1 MKSLAVALAACSAP
15 AVAPEAPRVVEPTGP
30 ELVVNVPG
38 ATAFA
43 IDGDVIYWLAPASD
57 AGSDSGVWRMELG
70 KPSTKLADV
79 DAGAHGLAIDRN
91 PDPPNVVW
99 ITSTGGLFT
108 SSEDG
113 RGIGLM
119 AVGGRGL
126 PASIAAGSGRFD
138 YSQHRDDGWH
148 VHDFYDEHPD
158 PSPIDGDDPVLA
170 EGSDVV
176 IGTSTMLY
184 QGHKLA
190 TPVDGGVR
198 TLAVDGD
205 DVFFAGEQGASTS
218 VFEKFGRGPVNKLG
232 PAGGPVT
239 AMAVDAGYVY
249 WAIAAGDRDPAIYR
263 ARRSKPELEL
273 FTRVG
278 SASQLIVAGAYLYW
292 LDPVESAIH
301 RIKRQK

>member
-1 MKSLAVALAACSAP
+1 MRALAVALAACSAP
-15 AVAPEAPRVVEPTGP
+15 AVAPPKPAAPVEPTGP

-43 IDGDVIYWLAPASD
+43 IDGEVLFWLTP
-57 AGSDSGVWRMELG
+57 AGSGESGVWRMELG
-70 KPSTKLADV
+70 KPSVKLDDAAADV
-79 DAGAHGLAIDRN
+79 HGLAIDRN
-91 PDPPNVVW
+91 TDPPNVVW
-99 ITSTGGLFT
+99 ISSHGGLSA

-113 RGIGLM
+113 RVPGLM
-119 AVGGRGL
+119 VGGRGSAATI
-126 PASIAAGSGRFD
+126 ASGSGRFD
-138 YSQHRDDGWH
+138 TAQLRDDGWH
-148 VHDFYDEHPD
+148 VQNFYDEYPD
-158 PSPIDGDDPVLA
+158 PAPLDGDDLVLA

-176 IGTSTMLY
+176 IGTSTTLY

-198 TLAVDGD
+198 ALAVDGD
-205 DVFFAGEQGASTS
+205 DVFFGNTS
-218 VFEKFGRGPVNKLG
+218 IFEKLGRGPVNKLG

-239 AMAVDAGYVY
+239 AMAVDRVYLY

-273 FTRVG
+273 LTRVG
-278 SASQLIVAGAYLYW
+278 SATQLIVAGDYLYW
-292 LDPVESAIH
+292 LDPGEGAIH